1 MGPWVL
7 LVADGAL
14 HYNGFAAVVTCG
26 CNFEILAVV
35 YLLYSVIKSTNLKS
49 KYKRNLETS
58 SGV

>member
-1 MGPWVL
+1 MGPCVL

-14 HYNGFAAVVTCG
+14 HYNGFAAVTCG